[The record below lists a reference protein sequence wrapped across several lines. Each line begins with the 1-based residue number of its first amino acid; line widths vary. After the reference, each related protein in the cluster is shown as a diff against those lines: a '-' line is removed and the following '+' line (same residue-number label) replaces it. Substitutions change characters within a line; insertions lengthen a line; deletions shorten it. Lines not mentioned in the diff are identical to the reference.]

1 MALSQDGRPVR
12 VLRPAKT
19 MTMAEN
25 KVVVHGHGA
34 AAKPNPM
41 SLDSHFPPQELDDV
55 PLLHSAAYEE
65 ERAKGA
71 GIELP
76 WKSSTLKSDDSDA
89 PATSAQT
96 DRQVPPRSP
105 RLKTTDDE
113 GLLLLFLSNSD

>member
-1 MALSQDGRPVR
+1 M
-12 VLRPAKT
+12 LRPAKT
-19 MTMAEN
+19 MTMAQN

-41 SLDSHFPPQELDDV
+41 SLDSHFPPQELEDV

-76 WKSSTLKSDDSDA
+76 WKSDDSDA

-96 DRQVPPRSP
+96 DRQVPPR
-105 RLKTTDDE
+105 
-113 GLLLLFLSNSD
+113 